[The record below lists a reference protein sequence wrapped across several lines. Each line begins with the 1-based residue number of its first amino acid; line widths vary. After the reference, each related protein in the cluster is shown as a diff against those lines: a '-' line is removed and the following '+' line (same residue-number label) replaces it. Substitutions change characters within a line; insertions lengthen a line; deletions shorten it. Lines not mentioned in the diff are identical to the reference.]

1 MSNQG
6 RGEKPGGGS
15 MSKVPVATTN
25 ERGSEMTN
33 DDSTLLL
40 DEPEIRLQE
49 GHLVLSG
56 WRFKLDEIQSSV
68 VKREA
73 TAATGPILMTTI
85 GAICLVSVASSGKML
100 HAALGIGLLVSAAI
114 WWTQKK
120 PFYRVCMSMTSG
132 EATAFESPDEQVAEK
147 VSGVINE
154 ACAGS

>member
-1 MSNQG
+1 
-6 RGEKPGGGS
+6 
-15 MSKVPVATTN
+15 
-25 ERGSEMTN
+25 MTN
-33 DDSTLLL
+33 DDSTLPL
-40 DEPEIRLQE
+40 DEPEVILQE

-56 WRFKLDEIQSSV
+56 WRFKLEDIQSSA

-85 GAICLVSVASSGKML
+85 GAICLVSAASNGNML

-120 PFYRVCMSMTSG
+120 PFYRVCLGMTNG
-132 EATAFESPDEQVAEK
+132 EETAFESPDEQVAEK
-147 VSGVINE
+147 VSGAINE